1 MLEILYEDNHMI
13 VFNKPAGLAT
23 QPSLHHEEALE
34 TLAKEFIKVR
44 DKKPGAVYLHAIHRI
59 DAPVSGVVV
68 FAKTSKALS
77 RLQKSI
83 RDKTVYKCYV
93 GWVEGILKKK
103 EGTLRHFM
111 LHGEHRALQGGDKEA
126 LLSYKVL
133 KEENGNSQLEIL
145 LDTGRYHQIR
155 AQFSWIGHPL
165 LGDTKY
171 GSTKSWPQG
180 IALHHREFRV
190 PHPITKEELTFIA
203 PFLTAWK

>member
-1 MLEILYEDNHMI
+1 MLKVLYEDNHLI
-13 VFNKPAGLAT
+13 VFNKPSGLAT
-23 QPSLHHEEALE
+23 QPSLDHPVSLE
-34 TLAKEFIKVR
+34 SLAKEFIKTR

-83 RDKTVYKCYV
+83 REKATYKCYI
-93 GWVEGILKKK
+93 GWVEGILKNK

-126 LLSYKVL
+126 LLSYKVM
-133 KEENGNSQLEIL
+133 KEEEGNSQVEIL

-171 GSTKSWPQG
+171 GSKRKWPQG
-180 IALHHREFRV
+180 IALHHQEFRI
-190 PHPITKEELTFIA
+190 PHPVSKEVITFIA
-203 PFLTAWK
+203 PIPFSS